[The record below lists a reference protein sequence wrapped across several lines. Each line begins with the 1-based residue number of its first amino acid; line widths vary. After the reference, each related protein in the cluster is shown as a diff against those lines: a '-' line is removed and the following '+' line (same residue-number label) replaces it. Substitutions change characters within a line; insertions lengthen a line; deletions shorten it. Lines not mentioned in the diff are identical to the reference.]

1 MAFNPSTALRAAEL
15 ARELGVSRQA
25 IHDLGKRGIIAPD
38 ENGRYD
44 LETVRRAIA
53 ENMTRSDSKT
63 LGSVLSEPEPEAD
76 PAAPADASPSFHAAR
91 TLRETYE
98 AGLAKLKLEQAAG
111 SLIDRDSYER
121 AAFTAARQLRDA
133 LVLTFPQKYAARL
146 APLTDPWDLEQSLR
160 RFLADELGALAANL
174 RELIQSPPDEPPP

>member
-1 MAFNPSTALRAAEL
+1 MASNPSIALRAAEL

-25 IHDLGKRGIIAPD
+25 IHDLGKRGIIAPN

-63 LGSVLSEPEPEAD
+63 LGSVLSEPESEAV
-76 PAAPADASPSFHAAR
+76 PADASPSFHAAR

-111 SLIDRDSYER
+111 SLIDRASYER

-146 APLTDPWDLEQSLR
+146 APLTDPWDLEQALR
-160 RFLADELGALAANL
+160 GFLADELGAIAANL
-174 RELIQSPPDEPPP
+174 RELIQPPSEEPPP